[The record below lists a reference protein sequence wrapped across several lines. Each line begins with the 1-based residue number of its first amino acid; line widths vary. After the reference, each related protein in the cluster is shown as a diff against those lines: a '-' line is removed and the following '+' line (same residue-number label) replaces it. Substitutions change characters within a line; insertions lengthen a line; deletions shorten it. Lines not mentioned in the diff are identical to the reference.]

1 MSKGSAELRAIS
13 ELDDGPPLSPAVA
26 ANAAARLFA
35 QANQPELANLMAAVE
50 RGDVWAAART
60 VRQILCGIEDAALEA
75 HGLDRVHHASCDE
88 GLLSPR
94 ELKVL
99 ELVAQGWSN
108 RRVAEVLHRSD
119 STVASQIK
127 SIYRKLSVHSRTQA
141 VHEATQR
148 GLLRSSGAMERRV
161 IRFPVSTPARN

>member
-1 MSKGSAELRAIS
+1 MSKGSAELRAMS
-13 ELDDGPPLSPAVA
+13 ALDDGPSLSPAVA
-26 ANAAARLFA
+26 ANTCARLFA
-35 QANQPELANLMAAVE
+35 QASQLQLANLMAAVE
-50 RGDVWAAART
+50 RGDVWSAART
-60 VRQILCGIEDAALEA
+60 ARQIVCDIEEA
-75 HGLDRVHHASCDE
+75 HGLGKAHEAACDE

-108 RRVAEVLHRSD
+108 RRVAEALHRSD

-141 VHEATQR
+141 VHEATRR
-148 GLLRSSGAMERRV
+148 GLLRPSGAMERRV
-161 IRFPVSTPARN
+161 IRFPALAPARS

>member
-1 MSKGSAELRAIS
+1 MSKGNAELRAIS
-13 ELDDGPPLSPAVA
+13 EGDDRPPLSPSVA

-35 QANQPELANLMAAVE
+35 QASQPELANLMAAVE
-50 RGDVWAAART
+50 RGDVWAAVRT
-60 VRQILCGIEDAALEA
+60 ARQILCDIEEAAPAA
-75 HGLDRVHHASCDE
+75 HGSDKAPAEPGDE

-108 RRVAEVLHRSD
+108 RRVAEALHRSD

-141 VHEATQR
+141 VHEAMRR
-148 GLLRSSGAMERRV
+148 GLLRPSGATERRV
-161 IRFPVSTPARN
+161 IRFPVSGPARN

>member
-13 ELDDGPPLSPAVA
+13 ELDDAPPLSPAVA

-35 QANQPELANLMAAVE
+35 QANQLELANLMAAVE

-60 VRQILCGIEDAALEA
+60 ARQILCDIEEAALAA
-75 HGLDRVHHASCDE
+75 HGLDRAHEEAGDE

-108 RRVAEVLHRSD
+108 RRVAEALHRSD

-141 VHEATQR
+141 VHEATRR
-148 GLLRSSGAMERRV
+148 GLLRPSGATQRRV
-161 IRFPVSTPARN
+161 ISFPGSGPARG

>member
-13 ELDDGPPLSPAVA
+13 ELDDRPPLSPAVA

-35 QANQPELANLMAAVE
+35 QANQLELANLMAAVE

-60 VRQILCGIEDAALEA
+60 ARQILCGIEDAALEA
-75 HGLDRVHHASCDE
+75 HGLDGAREAPCDE

-108 RRVAEVLHRSD
+108 RRVAEALHRSD

-148 GLLRSSGAMERRV
+148 GLLRPSGATERRV

>member
-60 VRQILCGIEDAALEA
+60 ARRILYGIEDAALEA
-75 HGLDRVHHASCDE
+75 HGLDRAREASCDE

-108 RRVAEVLHRSD
+108 RRVAEALHRSD

-148 GLLRSSGAMERRV
+148 GLLRPSGATQRRV

>member
-1 MSKGSAELRAIS
+1 MSKGSAELRAMS
-13 ELDDGPPLSPAVA
+13 ALDDGPTLSPGVA

-35 QANQPELANLMAAVE
+35 QANQLQLANLMAAVE

-60 VRQILCGIEDAALEA
+60 ARQIVCDIEEA
-75 HGLDRVHHASCDE
+75 HGLDKAHEEACDE

-108 RRVAEVLHRSD
+108 RRVAEALHRSD

-141 VHEATQR
+141 VHEATRR
-148 GLLRSSGAMERRV
+148 GLLRPSGATQPRV
-161 IRFPVSTPARN
+161 IRFPAPAPARN